1 MNNLQKAMIRGLY
14 KEAGVKETLNNLFEK
29 AKKYYADNEGTI
41 KRAGITG
48 GSALAGAGVSAGI
61 DKLRGKKVSVLRMLM
76 SGMGAGAVAEG
87 AQYATKHKDEIL
99 NYISNLLHRDG
110 NTTISGPEF
119 IKKVENYK
127 KSPMQKVVEEAT
139 ESLPKSEEATEVP
152 QIRKT
157 V

>member
-1 MNNLQKAMIRGLY
+1 MNDLQKSYVRGLY

-61 DKLRGKKVSVLRMLM
+61 DKLRGKKVSVLRKLM

-110 NTTISGPEF
+110 NTTMS
-119 IKKVENYK
+119 
-127 KSPMQKVVEEAT
+127 
-139 ESLPKSEEATEVP
+139 KSEEATEVP